1 MNIILQETGNTKCP
15 AGCMPAGHFVL
26 EMYACMT
33 ALQAGFW
40 ESLCTDWKIRR
51 MSCRDGEKMID

>member
-26 EMYACMT
+26 EK
-33 ALQAGFW
+33 LQDGLW
-40 ESLCTDWKIRR
+40 EFLCTDWKIRR